1 MAESLELAVE
11 PLDAT
16 TFEPFGRVIERPS
29 REHDASG
36 PGWSWWAETVSLDG
50 DDRPWGVGYLDLEP
64 APLRFDWAERHL
76 RTLEAIV
83 PIDGDVLVYVAAA
96 GRSNEAGARPPL
108 DEFRVF
114 RVPRGT
120 GVVLHRGVWH
130 GAPLAD
136 GRAARAIV
144 LILEG
149 TGADDVDLAR
159 FDDSPVLVRPVPEE
173 GSDG

>member
-1 MAESLELAVE
+1 MAEPVELVAE

-16 TFEPFGRVIERPS
+16 AFGPFGRVIERPS
-29 REHDASG
+29 RGHDAEG
-36 PGWSWWAETVSLDG
+36 PAWRWWAETMTLDG
-50 DDRPWGVGYLDLEP
+50 DDRRWGVGYLDLQPAEP
-64 APLRFDWAERHL
+64 RFDWAERHL

-83 PIDGDVLVYVAAA
+83 PIDGDILVYVAEA
-96 GRSNEAGARPPL
+96 GRSDEPGARPPL
-108 DEFRVF
+108 EEFRVF

-120 GVVLHRGVWH
+120 GVVLDRGVWH

-136 GRAARAIV
+136 GGPAKAIV

-159 FDDSPVLVRPVPEE
+159 FEGSPVRVRTE
-173 GSDG
+173 GGP

>member
-1 MAESLELAVE
+1 MAELVELTVE
-11 PLDAT
+11 PLAAD
-16 TFEPFGRVIERPS
+16 TFEPFGRVIERPR

-50 DDRPWGVGYLDLEP
+50 DDRPWGIGYLDLQP

-76 RTLEAIV
+76 RRLEEIV
-83 PIDGDVLVYVAAA
+83 PLDGDVLVYVARA
-96 GRSNEAGARPPL
+96 GRSDEPGARPPL

-114 RVPRGT
+114 RVPGGS

-130 GAPLAD
+130 GAPLAE
-136 GRAARAIV
+136 GGAARAIV

-149 TGADDVDLAR
+149 TGTNDVDLVR
-159 FDDSPVLVRPVPEE
+159 FDDAPVLVRSVPQE